1 MFTCKPASSL
11 GQEEN
16 QPGHDSLCSSVTYLW
31 GSGKPTA
38 FLWTLVS
45 SSLKW
50 EVTLIPFRAVIKSDW
65 RGGGACQP
73 LSSCPHPVVPLE
85 TQEVKGYH
93 DSVFYLLILLET
105 KYLENPSIWEASVSF
120 GVFCPKNRR
129 LHGPMVEH
137 MLGMYGT
144 LSLIHNIHKKTGCLR
159 D

>member
-73 LSSCPHPVVPLE
+73 LSPCPHPVVPLE

-105 KYLENPSIWEASVSF
+105 KYLENPFHF
-120 GVFCPKNRR
+120 GGLCFLWCVLFKKQK
-129 LHGPMVEH
+129 
-137 MLGMYGT
+137 T
-144 LSLIHNIHKKTGCLR
+144 SWLSTCLVCMEPWVWSTTYTKRQGCLR